1 MEKGKGQTTFD
12 GKRRS
17 HGLNLA
23 GEDRRVFNAS

>member
-1 MEKGKGQTTFD
+1 MEQGKGKTTFD

-23 GEDRRVFNAS
+23 GEDRSVHTS